1 MNVLSLESY
10 PAHIS
15 YSIPYFR
22 ACRLKK
28 KQQHEA
34 NKVKLHGLQS
44 EQGLSTIYI
53 WENLCCNTIHYISC
67 D

>member
-1 MNVLSLESY
+1 MIV
-10 PAHIS
+10 S
-15 YSIPYFR
+15 YSVRYFR

-44 EQGLSTIYI
+44 EQGLFSQMY
-53 WENLCCNTIHYISC
+53 CN
-67 D
+67 